1 MESGPL
7 QWWRLGDDRGVK
19 QAVHCRQKAAGAP
32 CGAPAGCAP
41 PPCRG
46 KVGALT
52 LPLKMP
58 MIARLD
64 TTDAG
69 TAPGLAAPYLRFLEA
84 LKAAGFEGEI
94 APDYADRTVLATDN
108 SIYQRLPQAALYPRH
123 GEDLQRIAHLAGQVE
138 HRQVALTPRGGGTG
152 TNGQSLTD
160 GLVVDVSRHMNRIL
174 DIDIENRRVRV
185 QAGVVKDQLNAALKP
200 HGLFF
205 APELSTSNRATIGG
219 MISTDA
225 SGQGS
230 CEYGKTR
237 HHVLELEVLL
247 LGGERLTSRPVEE
260 AELDT
265 LCERQDAT
273 GRAFRTAREIIDTQ
287 GALIA
292 EKFPP
297 LNRCLTGYDLAHLR
311 DDQGRLDMN
320 SLLCGA
326 EGSLGFLDEAVL
338 NVLPIPKHSALVNV
352 RYAGFMDA
360 LRDAKALMTSSSRP
374 TSIETVD
381 DKVLMLAMED
391 FVWDSVAE
399 FFPAGETPVRGIN
412 LVEFNDDAPDRLAER
427 VAAFCRHLEADAS
440 VERLGFTLTE
450 GRPQI
455 QRVYAMRKR
464 AVGLLGNAKGEKR
477 PIPFVEDTAVP
488 PEHLADF
495 IGEFR
500 AALDA
505 RGLDY
510 GMFGHVD
517 AGVLHVRPA
526 IDMKDPEQERL
537 IREVSD
543 EVAELTKKYGGL
555 LWGEH
560 GKGVRS
566 EYAPRFFGELYP
578 SLQRIKAA
586 FDPHNQLN
594 PGKIAT
600 PALFTPPE
608 AAGEPVPLMDPGLLT
623 IDGVPTRGQFDRTID
638 ERVWQAHAA
647 TVYCNGNGACYNYDP
662 NDAMCPSWKATRDR
676 IHSPKGRASLIREW
690 LRLQGKAGIDL
701 VEESRKKKA
710 ERSWGFIKSFP
721 RRTLNTLQRKRKPDF
736 SHEVYDAMA
745 GCLACKSCAGQ
756 CPIKVNIPDSRAR
769 FLEVYHGRYLRPLRD
784 YLIGGMEFF
793 LPSLA
798 RIAPLYNAALG
809 NQLVDKL
816 LAGPLGVADGPS
828 LSRARLG
835 KQLRAWGIAEAT
847 PVSLGLL
854 SEAQKARSVIIVQDA
869 FTSYFEA
876 SLVADII
883 ELLARLEFKVFVA
896 PYAANGKPL
905 QVQGFLG
912 AFERTAEKQA
922 RRLRTL
928 AEFGVPLVGIDPA
941 MTLTY
946 RQEYVKAL
954 DPAAVPNVLM
964 LQEWLVTHGPR
975 LVPPALAQQ
984 LGSLEDPG
992 FRLLSHC
999 TEKTN
1004 APGSPKAWQQVFAA
1018 CGLELELVST
1028 GCCGM
1033 SGTYGHEARNR
1044 ETAQTIYAQSW
1055 QPVVEE
1061 EFNHGRLLATGY
1073 SCRSQVK
1080 RFSDQALPH
1089 PLQGLLEHWR
1099 QLGW

>member
-1 MESGPL
+1 
-7 QWWRLGDDRGVK
+7 
-19 QAVHCRQKAAGAP
+19 
-32 CGAPAGCAP
+32 
-41 PPCRG
+41 
-46 KVGALT
+46 
-52 LPLKMP
+52 

-84 LKAAGFEGEI
+84 LKVAGFEGEI

-108 SIYQRLPQAALYPRH
+108 SIYQRLPQAALFPRH
-123 GEDLQRIAHLAGQVE
+123 AEDLERIAHLAGQVE

-174 DIDIENRRVRV
+174 DIDVENRRVRV

-205 APELSTSNRATIGG
+205 APDLSTSNRATIGG
-219 MISTDA
+219 MIATDA

-237 HHVLELEVLL
+237 NHVLELEVLL
-247 LGGERLTSRPVEE
+247 LGGERLVSRPVSEE
-260 AELDT
+260 ELEV
-265 LCERQDAT
+265 LCAREGAT
-273 GRAFRTAREIIDTQ
+273 GRAYRTAREIIDTQ
-287 GALIA
+287 GELIA

-338 NVLPIPKHSALVNV
+338 NVLPIPKHSTLVNV

-360 LRDAKALMTSSSRP
+360 LRDARALMSSGSSSQHQPQAQP

-399 FFPAGETPVRGIN
+399 FFPAGRPSVGGPAAGDPAAGDPAAGETPVRGIN
-412 LVEFNDDAPDRLAER
+412 LVEFNDDDPERLNER
-427 VAAFCRHLEADAS
+427 VATFCQHLEADAS
-440 VERLGFTLTE
+440 VARLGYTLAE
-450 GRPQI
+450 GRAAI
-455 QRVYAMRKR
+455 QRVYGMRKR

-505 RGLDY
+505 RGLAY

-543 EVAELTKKYGGL
+543 EVVVLTKKYGGL

-566 EYAPRFFGELYP
+566 EYAPRFFAELYP
-578 SLQRIKAA
+578 SLQRVKAA

-600 PALFTPPE
+600 PLSIPPE
-608 AAGEPVPLMDPGLLT
+608 AAGTASIPPEAAGTASISPEAAGKASNTIAAVQSESVNLVDPGLLA

-662 NDAMCPSWKATRDR
+662 DDAMCPSWKATRDR

-690 LRLQGKAGIDL
+690 LRLQGEAGVDLID
-701 VEESRKKKA
+701 ESRKKKA
-710 ERSWGFIKSFP
+710 EGVWGFVKHFP
-721 RRTLNTLQRKRKPDF
+721 ARTLNTLRRRREADF

-745 GCLACKSCAGQ
+745 GCLACKACAGQ
-756 CPIKVNIPDSRAR
+756 CPVKVNVPDSRSQ

-784 YLIGGMEFF
+784 YLVGGMEFMV
-793 LPSLA
+793 PTLA
-798 RIAPLYNAALG
+798 RMAPLYNAALG
-809 NQLVDKL
+809 NRLVDRL
-816 LAGPLGVADGPS
+816 LSGPLGLVDSPR
-828 LSRARLG
+828 LSRASLR
-835 KQLRAWGIAEAT
+835 KQLAAWGVAEAT
-847 PVSLGLL
+847 PISLGLL
-854 SEAQKARSVIIVQDA
+854 TESQKARSVVIVQDA
-869 FTSYFEA
+869 FTSHFEA
-876 SLVADII
+876 TLVMDIV
-883 ELLARLEFKVFVA
+883 ELLGRLDVRVFVA
-896 PYAANGKPL
+896 PFSPNGKPL
-905 QVQGFLG
+905 HVQGFLG
-912 AFERTAEKQA
+912 AFARSAEKQA

-946 RQEYVKAL
+946 RQEYVTAL
-954 DPAAVPNVLM
+954 GPEAVPEVLM
-964 LQEWLVTHGPR
+964 LQEWLVTR
-975 LVPPALAQQ
+975 TATLVPGGLT
-984 LGSLEDPG
+984 LDDPG
-992 FRLLSHC
+992 YRLLSHC

-1004 APGSPKAWQQVFAA
+1004 APGSPRAWQQLFAA
-1018 CGLELELVST
+1018 FGLELELVAT

-1033 SGTYGHEARNR
+1033 SGTYGHEARNL
-1044 ETAQTIYAQSW
+1044 ETSKIIYAQSW
-1055 QPVVEE
+1055 QPVVEDE
-1061 EFNHGRLLATGY
+1061 ANQGRLLATGY
-1073 SCRSQVK
+1073 SCRSQAK
-1080 RFSDQALPH
+1080 RLSETALPH
-1089 PLQGLLEHWR
+1089 PLQALLTVLKR
-1099 QLGW
+1099 RG